1 MKKIAFDIGGT
12 YIKSAI
18 IDENRQLQDYDK
30 VRTPVN
36 ENDAIIN
43 YVEAR
48 LQRYIQ
54 EHQLQAVAVGISTAG
69 AVDRKARTI
78 AYANPNILN
87 YTGTNFVDK
96 LSAYV
101 QELVVYND
109 VDAALLGE
117 LDERE
122 VDYESAFC
130 LTLGTGIGGS
140 YYQRNV
146 GLLTGIRHRP
156 NQIGYLLYDPE
167 TKTQYEQRAS
177 TEALK
182 QLLMREN
189 YPHQNIQQLFEE
201 AENGDTTV
209 RHYIQQWAREVA
221 RGIAEIQI
229 VYDPELI
236 IIGGGVSAQG
246 DVLLRYILPE
256 LKRYLPEDYG
266 HAKVEV
272 AQLQNHAALLGAV
285 AEL

>member
-109 VDAALLGE
+109 VDAA
-117 LDERE
+117 
-122 VDYESAFC
+122 
-130 LTLGTGIGGS
+130 
-140 YYQRNV
+140 
-146 GLLTGIRHRP
+146 
-156 NQIGYLLYDPE
+156 
-167 TKTQYEQRAS
+167 
-177 TEALK
+177 
-182 QLLMREN
+182 
-189 YPHQNIQQLFEE
+189 
-201 AENGDTTV
+201 
-209 RHYIQQWAREVA
+209 
-221 RGIAEIQI
+221 
-229 VYDPELI
+229 
-236 IIGGGVSAQG
+236 
-246 DVLLRYILPE
+246 
-256 LKRYLPEDYG
+256 
-266 HAKVEV
+266 
-272 AQLQNHAALLGAV
+272 
-285 AEL
+285 